1 MPRERPK
8 EITKRQKKKRKEK
21 KKKIPFA
28 IESKRIQYVVPK
40 INVALTTYYK
50 GTALEGVLSKLEEY
64 LDTTDE
70 SESEINYL

>member
-1 MPRERPK
+1 MKDMKIRVETTKVAVREDYRPN
-8 EITKRQKKKRKEK
+8 
-21 KKKIPFA
+21 